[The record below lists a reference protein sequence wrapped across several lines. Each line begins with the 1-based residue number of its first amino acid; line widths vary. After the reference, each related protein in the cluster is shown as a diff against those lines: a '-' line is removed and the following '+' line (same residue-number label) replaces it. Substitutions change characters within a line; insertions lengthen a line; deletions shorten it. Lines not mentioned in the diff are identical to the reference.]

1 MKSISRLFSMKR
13 AKLDTMR
20 IGTHSGVFHCDDALA
35 CFMLKC
41 LPKFKDAEI
50 IRSRDE
56 SKLAECDVVVDV
68 GGIYDPATQRFDHHQ
83 RGFTETLAS
92 VLPKFGAQ
100 NTIK

>member
-1 MKSISRLFSMKR
+1 MKKC
-13 AKLDTMR
+13 KLDTMK

-41 LPKFKDAEI
+41 LPKFKDAQV

-56 SKLAECDVVVDV
+56 TILKDCDVVVDV
-68 GGIYDPATQRFDHHQ
+68 GGVYDPATLRFDHHQ
-83 RGFTETLAS
+83 RGFAETLSS
-92 VLPKFGAQ
+92 VVPKFGPE

>member
-1 MKSISRLFSMKR
+1 MKKC
-13 AKLDTMR
+13 KLDTMK

-50 IRSRDE
+50 IRTRDE
-56 SKLAECDVVVDV
+56 SLLKDCDVVVDV
-68 GGIYDPATQRFDHHQ
+68 GGVYDAATQRFDHHQ
-83 RGFTETLAS
+83 RGFTETLTS
-92 VLPKFGAQ
+92 VVPKFGPE